1 MVNSTSPN
9 LQSSIK
15 KPRRRFQLGI
25 RTLLLLTLVL
35 ALCIY
40 GYTKVL
46 KREQAIQ
53 LLTQHGYK
61 IEFCEWDE
69 VPLRYRL
76 LSLIVGENGGLP
88 VKSFTGG
95 AEFELSEG
103 PQIEAI
109 AELSEM
115 TELSLEYMT
124 RTNFDLTPLHS
135 LVNVQKFLS
144 WDACSIDDSGIFGS
158 MPKLRTFKMIE
169 GTFDGDMAEFGR
181 LKELKEVTIQLSW
194 LKMTDLSFDKFCN
207 ATALEKL
214 DLSHNYRREIT
225 DFSPLLKLKK
235 LKELKGVLDPENPDH
250 QDLID
255 ALPKGC
261 DVEYE

>member
-1 MVNSTSPN
+1 MENSTSPDQQN
-9 LQSSIK
+9 PLK
-15 KPRRRFQLGI
+15 KPKRWFQLGI

-35 ALCIY
+35 AGCIHIY
-40 GYTKVL
+40 AKVQ

-53 LLTQHGYK
+53 LLTNHGYK

-76 LSLIVGENGGLP
+76 LWLVVGENGGLP

-95 AEFELSEG
+95 SELEVSEG

-124 RTNFDLTPLHS
+124 QTNFDLAPLHS
-135 LVNVQKFLS
+135 LVNVQEFLS
-144 WDACSIDDSGIFGS
+144 WDGGYIDDSAIFGS
-158 MPKLRTFKMIE
+158 MPKLRKFKMIE
-169 GTFDGDMAEFGR
+169 GTFDGDMAEFGT

-194 LKMTDLSFDKFCN
+194 LKMNDSSFDKFCN
-207 ATALEKL
+207 ATALEQL

-225 DFSPLLKLKK
+225 DFSPLLKLKN
-235 LKELKGVLDPENPDH
+235 LKELKGILNPQNPDH
-250 QDLID
+250 QELID
-255 ALPKGC
+255 ALPEGC
-261 DVEYE
+261 VVEYQ